1 MSFRST
7 LSVALLLSALVPL
20 AARSETPYPLSPIV
34 VTATRT
40 PLPLNAIPQP
50 TIVITRKEIRES
62 GASTVPGLLRFYAGL
77 DVATSGGPGQPS
89 SVFIRGANSAQTLV
103 LINGVKVNGG
113 NIGEPP
119 LQNLM
124 LDDIQ
129 RIVIVEGPTAA
140 LYGSDGIGG
149 VIDIITRGSARR
161 VHAHVGVGG
170 GRFRT
175 TGESAGIA
183 DGNGTVQGGAN
194 VSHEVT
200 DGFPPQTASP
210 LSAGFTNTTLNAFLR
225 VRIPTGHLEL
235 RQWQSTGQTDYVDFN
250 LQPASEDYNDR
261 ILSLAAQN
269 QLTSGWS
276 SEWLISRYENV
287 LNQNQKDVFNPNQ
300 SPDFALTRRY
310 AADWQNNF
318 VLSGTD
324 LVTAGISLE
333 DERTASLVFGT
344 AYDAHTW
351 TRSIYA
357 ENDWHWHRYRLLA
370 TLRHSDNESFGSHN
384 EWNLGGTVFLTPASR
399 ITVSWGSGFR
409 APSAEDRFG
418 FGGNPNLAPESSH
431 EVDLGFHQEM
441 GVYGHWG
448 IDLFQDTITNLI
460 VYLGPTAQYPE
471 GINENV
477 DQARI
482 RGVDLSYGAGFG
494 PWRLRAEAVLQDP
507 RDLVSGAQLA
517 RRAKRSLTTAL
528 HYHWA
533 GGYAGI
539 EWLASGPR
547 PDSPYTTTI
556 DPGYV
561 VTDAVAGID
570 LSRHWSLQASLV
582 NLFNVRY
589 TQVAGYNT
597 EGRAVFFHVLWH
609 Y

>member
-1 MSFRST
+1 MSLRFR
-7 LSVALLLSALVPL
+7 LFPFLFLFGLVPL
-20 AARSETPYPLSPIV
+20 AARAKTLYPLNPIV

-40 PLPLNAIPQP
+40 PLPLDAIPQP
-50 TIVITRKEIRES
+50 TIVITRKQIRQS
-62 GASTVPGLLRFYAGL
+62 GATTVPGLLRFYAGL
-77 DVATSGGPGQPS
+77 DVATTGGPGQPAS
-89 SVFIRGANSAQTLV
+89 IFIRGANSAQTLV

-124 LDDIQ
+124 LGDIR

-149 VIDIITRGSARR
+149 VIDIITRGGTHRL
-161 VHAHVGVGG
+161 HAHVSVGG
-170 GRFRT
+170 GRYRT
-175 TGESAGIA
+175 TDESAGLA
-183 DGNGTVQGGAN
+183 DGNATVQGGVD
-194 VSHEVT
+194 VSHEQT

-225 VRIPTGHLEL
+225 FRIPGGHLEL
-235 RQWQSTGQTDYVDFN
+235 RQWQSTGQSDYVDFN
-250 LQPASEDYNDR
+250 LEPASEDYNDR
-261 ILSLAAQN
+261 ILSLAATDR
-269 QLTSGWS
+269 LTSRWS
-276 SEWLISRYENV
+276 SELLLSRYENA
-287 LNQNQKDVFNPNQ
+287 LDQNAG
-300 SPDFALTRRY
+300 PDFALTRRY

-318 VLSGTD
+318 ILSGTD
-324 LVTAGISLE
+324 LVTAGLSLE
-333 DERTASLVFGT
+333 DERTASLVYGT

-351 TRSIYA
+351 SRAVYA
-357 ENDWHWHRYRLLA
+357 ENDWHWRRYRLLF

-384 EWNLGGTVFLTPASR
+384 EWNFGGTVFLTPSSR
-399 ITVSWGSGFR
+399 ITASWGSGFR

-441 GVYGHWG
+441 GRFGHG
-448 IDLFQDTITNLI
+448 SIDLFEDTITNLI

-471 GINENV
+471 GINENI

-482 RGVDLSYGAGFG
+482 RGIDLTYGVGFG
-494 PWRLRAEAVLQDP
+494 PWRIRAEAVLQDP
-507 RDLVSGAQLA
+507 QDLATGQQLA

-528 HYHWA
+528 HYAWS
-533 GGYAGI
+533 GGYAGL

-570 LSRHWSLQASLV
+570 LSRHWSLEGSLV

-589 TQVAGYNT
+589 TEVAGYNT
-597 EGRAVFFHVLWH
+597 EGRALFFHILWH